1 MSNRDWELVDFAQGR
16 EAARVR
22 RSSGWVFA
30 VLLSLLLIVGC
41 VLLWASLARIEELAR
56 ATGRVVPSG
65 QARVVESL
73 EGGIVRDI
81 RVREGDT
88 VVAGE
93 ILVRLDD
100 ISSAARLG
108 ELRAQQVALRARAL
122 RLAAELVG
130 SRTPDFSSAGIDP
143 KSSLAVRESA
153 LFDSRTASHL
163 GQSAV
168 LSAQVQQRVQGIAE
182 LDDALDRVAENL
194 TLLDEEIQIKTDSGI
209 VPRAQILPVERERSA
224 KRQERDALSGQREQ
238 ARAALTEADARVTEA
253 ELQRRAEINI
263 ERSDTLNQLSVI
275 EESIKSAT
283 DVVNRAAL
291 RAPVDGI
298 VSTLNV
304 YTIGAVIAPG
314 EEVLRI
320 VPADDALLIEAR
332 AKPEDVAFLR
342 PGLSASV
349 KLTSFDFTVYG
360 ALEGQVIRIG
370 VDAEQDEATG
380 EIYFPL
386 VVKTQSNALEKRRSA
401 AGNPPR
407 HGRLGRYSDRRAHGF
422 GLSPQTLPK
431 GSLRGHARAMI
442 RFK

>member
-16 EAARVR
+16 EAASVR

-30 VLLSLLLIVGC
+30 VLLGLLLIVGC
-41 VLLWASLARIEELAR
+41 ALLWASLARIEELAR

-73 EGGIVRDI
+73 EGGIVREI
-81 RVREGDT
+81 LVREGDAVT
-88 VVAGE
+88 AEE

-100 ISSAARLG
+100 TSSAASLG
-108 ELRAQQVALRARAL
+108 ELRAQQLALRARAL
-122 RLAAELVG
+122 RLEAELAG
-130 SRTPDFSSAGIDP
+130 AQTPDFSSAGIDP
-143 KSSLAVRESA
+143 DSSLAVRESA
-153 LFDSRTASHL
+153 LFDSRTASYV

-168 LSAQVQQRVQGIAE
+168 LDAQVQQRVQEIAE
-182 LDDALDRVAENL
+182 LDAALDRVAENL
-194 TLLDEEIQIKTDSGI
+194 ALLDEEIQIKTDSGI

-224 KRQERDALSGQREQ
+224 KRQERDALNGQREQ
-238 ARAALTEADARVTEA
+238 ARAALTEAEARVTEA

-320 VPADDALLIEAR
+320 VPADDTLLIEAR
-332 AKPEDVAFLR
+332 AKPEDVAFIR
-342 PGLSASV
+342 PGLPASV

-360 ALEGQVIRIG
+360 SLDGQVTRVG

-380 EIYFPL
+380 EVYFPL
-386 VVKTQSNALEKRRSA
+386 VVETQSNALEK
-401 AGNPPR
+401 GDL
-407 HGRLGRYSDRRAHGF
+407 RLEIRPGMVASVDILTGERTVLDYLLKPFR
-422 GLSPQTLPK
+422 K
-431 GSLRGHARAMI
+431 ARFEAM
-442 RFK
+442 RER

>member
-16 EAARVR
+16 EAASVR
-22 RSSGWVFA
+22 RSSGWAFA
-30 VLLSLLLIVGC
+30 VLLSLLMIVGC

-100 ISSAARLG
+100 ISAAASLG
-108 ELRAQQVALRARAL
+108 ELRAQQVALRARGL

-130 SRTPDFSSAGIDP
+130 ARTPDFSSAGIDP
-143 KSSLAVRESA
+143 DGSLAVRESA
-153 LFDSRTASHL
+153 LFDSRTASHI

-182 LDDALDRVAENL
+182 FDAALDRVAENL

-238 ARAALTEADARVTEA
+238 ARAALTEAEARVTEA

-342 PGLSASV
+342 PGLPASV

-360 ALEGQVIRIG
+360 SLEGQVIRIG

-380 EIYFPL
+380 ETYFPL
-386 VVKTQSNALEKRRSA
+386 VVKTQSNALEK
-401 AGNPPR
+401 GDQ
-407 HGRLGRYSDRRAHGF
+407 RLEIRPGMVASVDILTGERTVLDYLLKPFR
-422 GLSPQTLPK
+422 K
-431 GSLRGHARAMI
+431 ARFEAM
-442 RFK
+442 RER